1 MVIKN
6 ILREVKKIHIN
17 VVGSVSE
24 VDEILD
30 IETVAKVFVVAR
42 RMIDLTNDLES
53 KNIITKPPNFQ
64 DKKIKKQNNFSK
76 TQLAIL
82 TIKGFN

>member
-1 MVIKN
+1 M
-6 ILREVKKIHIN
+6 KKIHIN

-42 RMIDLTNDLES
+42 RMIDLTSDLES
-53 KNIITKPPNFQ
+53 KKIITRPPNFL
-64 DKKIKKQNNFSK
+64 DKKTKKHNHISK
-76 TQLAIL
+76 TQLAVL